1 MNHRV
6 STPLLVGLTGLVLL
20 ASSVTAC
27 SSSDETP
34 PAAAAA
40 TTTTLRAAATTST
53 LPARASMHGER
64 YCEVLIVRPVDGR
77 ITADVYNT
85 WPLND
90 CPADQWTKL
99 DAKQIATQYDA
110 PAALLNGPRYWL
122 MDRIEKDAAPQS
134 LPRATFGALEMY
146 RQASVDIGPLADAM
160 TPYRPHAVDR
170 RAAFTF
176 DAGTTVHE
184 LHDDQGRTWI
194 MQTWSQ
200 MVDTGLTEGDLDGLA
215 GRLKLPAGW
224 SYTTRRLDAPLRL
237 DTTGTAAQVLMDDL
251 RNSYSLV
258 ATG

>member
-1 MNHRV
+1 MAGALAAVQGFQASADNLRV
-6 STPLLVGLTGLVLL
+6 IRHLQEAPIDALSGGQWR
-20 ASSVTAC
+20 SVPVQGKDFWFTLGGGDDSAVHN
-27 SSSDETP
+27 
-34 PAAAAA
+34 A
-40 TTTTLRAAATTST
+40 T
-53 LPARASMHGER
+53 
-64 YCEVLIVRPVDGR
+64 
-77 ITADVYNT
+77 
-85 WPLND
+85 
-90 CPADQWTKL
+90 L